1 MATSPTL
8 TTMPLPT
15 RASVITSIVLGA
27 SAGFFAHLI
36 ERQVNQVVPFARVD
50 VPAAIRTAAVKRPA
64 RQLTEGESRKLAQMI
79 AELGGNQYDAFLK
92 RGASEFFGGDR
103 DKMRTAFLMANDL
116 EHFRKMDSEVGRLL
130 LYFKN
135 EESYDEKVKI
145 YETIR
150 LSQARNLQLI
160 KVISERGDD
169 LRRFDAEDAAGFG
182 KEGAAKG
189 AGSSHQPQ
197 PIPKLIQ

>member
-1 MATSPTL
+1 M
-8 TTMPLPT
+8 
-15 RASVITSIVLGA
+15 
-27 SAGFFAHLI
+27 
-36 ERQVNQVVPFARVD
+36 
-50 VPAAIRTAAVKRPA
+50 KRPA

-79 AELGGNQYDAFLK
+79 ADLGGNQYDALLK
-92 RGASEFFGGDR
+92 RGASELFGGDR
-103 DKMRTAFLMANDL
+103 DKMRSAFLMANDVEL
-116 EHFRKMDSEVGRLL
+116 FRKMDSEVGRLL

-197 PIPKLIQ
+197 AIPKLIQ